1 MKQSITTLTLLA
13 LLALL
18 VLAFGFSFTAA
29 QQDRVRQIE
38 VTPQVIANQP
48 AGKPYVLDLSRS
60 GTIYDIAKGV
70 DLSRIRIRRSQGD
83 LSMTDLIQRRQGSG
97 RMVLGM
103 VNDIRSQILEPGS
116 RKVSTSGSGSPASFV
131 NCDAGINPHC
141 HCSGWRDCIGLAVG
155 KVSCDFWSCSFP
167 DPPADPIPY
176 CTCSTTKRA
185 D

>member
-1 MKQSITTLTLLA
+1 MKKSITTLTLIVLS
-13 LLALL
+13 LL

-29 QQDRVRQIE
+29 QQNRVRQIE
-38 VTPQVIANQP
+38 VTPQAIANQP
-48 AGKPYVLDLSRS
+48 AGKPYILDLSRG

-70 DLSRIRIRRSQGD
+70 DFARIRIRISQGD
-83 LSMTDLIQRRQGSG
+83 LSTSDVIQKRPGSG

-103 VNDIRSQILEPGS
+103 VDDIRSQILEPGS
-116 RKVSTSGSGSPASFV
+116 RKVSTGGSGSPTSFV

-155 KVSCDFWSCSFP
+155 KSSCDLWSCSFP

-176 CTCSTTKRA
+176 CTCSTTKRPG
-185 D
+185 